1 MEVKAED
8 GTRYYLVREVL
19 RRARSP
25 DPATGDEQATEMT
38 LKILQAEA
46 RRCSRP
52 CRPGRHRPRRHRPR
66 RHRPRHH
73 RPRRHR
79 HRRRRHR
86 RRRHPSI
93 HPPIHPSTHPSIHP
107 SIHPPIHPPTH
118 PSTRP
123 STHPSIHPSIHPS
136 THPSIHPSIH
146 SPPTPRLLTF
156 QPPPRAGS
164 RHALCH
170 PRAGQLVPRPADVP

>member
-52 CRPGRHRPRRHRPR
+52 CRPGRHRPRRHRPTCVNK
-66 RHRPRHH
+66 
-73 RPRRHR
+73 
-79 HRRRRHR
+79 
-86 RRRHPSI
+86 S
-93 HPPIHPSTHPSIHP
+93 SVAGG
-107 SIHPPIHPPTH
+107 
-118 PSTRP
+118 
-123 STHPSIHPSIHPS
+123 
-136 THPSIHPSIH
+136 
-146 SPPTPRLLTF
+146 RLEKAMEEIAEDPVRTY
-156 QPPPRAGS
+156 RAGS
-164 RHALCH
+164 PPHPSPNLKSLHVRHS
-170 PRAGQLVPRPADVP
+170 